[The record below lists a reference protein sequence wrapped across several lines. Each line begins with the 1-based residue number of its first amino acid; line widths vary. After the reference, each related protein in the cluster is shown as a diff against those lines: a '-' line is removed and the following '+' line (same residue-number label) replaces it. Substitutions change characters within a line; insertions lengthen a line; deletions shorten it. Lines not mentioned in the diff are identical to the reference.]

1 MKYCALLGVLLL
13 IGFVGC
19 GGAEPPRDRHRAT
32 QAPFQVAQQP
42 PQPAGAAPA
51 AAPAGDQPIPPAAA
65 VQRQVISTAEVKL
78 VVEDFSDI
86 PKRVTKLVE
95 ECSGYIAESQ
105 VRGATGSARTGSWK
119 IRVPVEH
126 YERLLDG
133 INGLGSLHNLAV
145 SSEDVTA
152 EYYDLDA
159 RIRNKEREEQR
170 LLKILEENVSRL
182 DDIRTL
188 EKEISRVREEIE
200 RMQGR
205 IRVIRDLAAMSTV
218 NLQITEVHD
227 YVAPAPVVLTFSDR
241 MSQSF
246 ATSWGLLVTC
256 AQQCA
261 ILFVVLAPWLLVLT
275 VLGTIAYGLWR
286 VAMTAAARSP
296 AGRG

>member
-1 MKYCALLGVLLL
+1 MRSCALLGVLLL
-13 IGFVGC
+13 VGFVGC
-19 GGAEPPRDRHRAT
+19 GKDGLPPDARRPD

-42 PQPAGAAPA
+42 PQPAGAAPG
-51 AAPAGDQPIPPAAA
+51 AAPAGEQAIPPAAA
-65 VQRQVISTAEVKL
+65 IQRQVISTAEVKL

-86 PKRVTKLVE
+86 PKRVTKLVA
-95 ECSGYIAESQ
+95 ECSGYVAESQ
-105 VRGATGSARTGSWK
+105 VRGETGSARTGSWK
-119 IRVPVEH
+119 IRVPVEQ
-126 YERLLDG
+126 YERLLEE

-218 NLQITEVHD
+218 KLQITEVHD
-227 YVAPAPVVLTFSDR
+227 YVAPAPVVLTFGDR
-241 MSQSF
+241 MTQAFS
-246 ATSWGLLVTC
+246 TSWGLLVSC

-261 ILFVVLAPWLLVLT
+261 ILFVVLAPWLVVLT
-275 VLGTIAYGLWR
+275 VLVTIGYGLWR
-286 VAMTAAARSP
+286 VAMTAAARST

>member
-13 IGFVGC
+13 VGFVGC
-19 GGAEPPRDRHRAT
+19 GGAEPPRDRHRAP

-42 PQPAGAAPA
+42 PQPAGAAPG
-51 AAPAGDQPIPPAAA
+51 AAPPADQPIPPAAA

-78 VVEDFSDI
+78 VVEDFTDI
-86 PKRVTKLVE
+86 PQRVTKLVE
-95 ECSGYIAESQ
+95 ECAGYIAESQ
-105 VRGATGSARTGSWK
+105 VRGSTGSARTGSWK
-119 IRVPVEH
+119 IRVPVEQ
-126 YERLLDG
+126 YERLLEG

-159 RIRNKEREEQR
+159 RIRNKEREERR
-170 LLKILEENVSRL
+170 LLKILDENVSRL

-205 IRVIRDLAAMSTV
+205 IRVIHDLAAMSTV
-218 NLQITEVHD
+218 KLQITEVHD
-227 YVAPAPVVLTFSDR
+227 YVAPAPVVLTFGDR
-241 MSQSF
+241 VSQSF
-246 ATSWGLLVTC
+246 ATSWGLLVRC
-256 AQQCA
+256 AQQCTIVIVA
-261 ILFVVLAPWLLVLT
+261 LAPWLVVLA
-275 VLGTIAYGLWR
+275 VPASIAYGLRR
-286 VAMTAAARSP
+286 VALATRSP